1 MTKNENEFKLD
12 QVAIR
17 MVQAPPLYSAEELDS
32 PSKIVNLFAK
42 ELADYDREVMVVV
55 NFKTNMQPINFNI
68 CSMGAL
74 DAAIAHPRE
83 LLKSVFL
90 SNAHGIC
97 LIHNHPSGSLKPS
110 REDIR
115 LTGRMQ
121 DICQMTDIEL
131 VDHIIIGGDS
141 KQFYSFRQ
149 NEQLPLENRIS
160 FKDTVEELSWERVPE
175 KHEDKKD
182 KLHDIAER
190 IDNFGYE
197 YNIYN
202 YRNNPGKRAD
212 RVEHTYTDLKSAN
225 TKKYEDLFADIME
238 DYPTLKEEA
247 SGILSELKDIGK
259 SKVAEKTMK
268 QDKYLT
274 PKL

>member
-1 MTKNENEFKLD
+1 MMENKDIFKLE

-17 MVQAPPLYSAEELDS
+17 MVQAPPLYSAEQLDS
-32 PSKIVNLFAK
+32 PSKIVNLFAQ

-55 NFKTNMQPINFNI
+55 NLKTNLQPINFNI

-97 LIHNHPSGSLKPS
+97 LIHNHPSGSLEPS

-121 DICQMTDIEL
+121 DLCQLSDIEL
-131 VDHIIIGGDS
+131 VDHIIIGSNS

-149 NEQLPLENRIS
+149 NEKLSLENRLS
-160 FKDTVEELSWERVPE
+160 FKDTVEELSWERVPNRRE
-175 KHEDKKD
+175 EKKD

-190 IDNFGYE
+190 IDKFGYE

-202 YRNNPGKRAD
+202 YRNTPGKRAD
-212 RVEHTYTDLKSAN
+212 RVEHTYADLKVSN
-225 TKKYEDLFADIME
+225 TKEYENLFLDIME
-238 DYPTLKEEA
+238 DYPDLKKEA
-247 SGILSELKDIGK
+247 NEILSELQNVGK
-259 SKVAEKTMK
+259 SKVSEKK
-268 QDKYLT
+268 QKQYITL
-274 PKL
+274 KI